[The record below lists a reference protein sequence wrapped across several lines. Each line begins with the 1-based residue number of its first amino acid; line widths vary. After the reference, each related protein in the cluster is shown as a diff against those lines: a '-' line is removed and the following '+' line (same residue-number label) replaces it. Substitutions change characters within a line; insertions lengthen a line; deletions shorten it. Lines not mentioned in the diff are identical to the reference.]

1 MDGETI
7 MGAVKDLFY
16 DIETLFIE
24 GYSAKA
30 ISVQLG
36 IPIRE
41 VYDVLDTFGVVEEDM
56 DVADQP
62 QDDNYYGA

>member
-1 MDGETI
+1 MDGESI

-30 ISVQLG
+30 ISVQLN

-41 VYDVLDTFGVVEEDM
+41 VYDVLDTFGVSEEDM

-62 QDDNYYGA
+62 QDDTYYGA

>member
-1 MDGETI
+1 

-41 VYDVLDTFGVVEEDM
+41 VYDVLDTFGVNEEDM

>member
-1 MDGETI
+1 

-41 VYDVLDTFGVVEEDM
+41 VYDVLDTFGVAEDDM
-56 DVADQP
+56 DVADLP
-62 QDDNYYGA
+62 QDESSNYYGA

>member
-1 MDGETI
+1 

-16 DIETLFIE
+16 DIESLFIE

-30 ISVQLG
+30 IAVQLD

-41 VYDVLDTFGVVEEDM
+41 VYEVLDTFGVSEEDM
-56 DVADQP
+56 DVAEVP
-62 QDDNYYGA
+62 QDESSNYYGA